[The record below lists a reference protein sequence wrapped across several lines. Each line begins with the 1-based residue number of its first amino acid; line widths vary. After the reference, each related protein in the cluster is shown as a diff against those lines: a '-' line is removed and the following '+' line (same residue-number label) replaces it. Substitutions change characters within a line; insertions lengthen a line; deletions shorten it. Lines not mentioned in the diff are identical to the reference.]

1 MADKKIE
8 KKGGG
13 EGSGNNPLV
22 LVIVWGGLLLLLFG
36 GLKGSG
42 FLDKVY
48 ITNSSSI
55 KNCQANNPAC
65 NVIGVAYKGEA
76 LKNSIFHYSKN
87 VDVYQIINSSVNSNL
102 FYAATNHG
110 VFFSQDQGKSWYP
123 FSDLNKKIDQNTIIH
138 KIIENPNSPQEI
150 FISVYKNG
158 IGNIYKSN
166 DGLFTLTSLMEFNRD
181 MARDMTIFRR
191 NLYLGLGSGKIL
203 SYSLD
208 TKKIKQIIKFSS
220 AIYSFSNVS
229 DNIIYVM
236 ISASRVYK
244 STDGNN
250 FLQDN
255 SLSNAKDIIVSQDG
269 LAIYVTTKN
278 GLSRSV
284 DFGNNFTS
292 IQSLPLDS
300 NKIEKVAA
308 SSINHVYVFGDHQI
322 YESLDGGATWKSYNS
337 NISRI
342 ISTVNITNDK
352 ILVGTKAFSSFNL
365 WQNLFQI

>member
-1 MADKKIE
+1 
-8 KKGGG
+8 
-13 EGSGNNPLV
+13 
-22 LVIVWGGLLLLLFG
+22 
-36 GLKGSG
+36 
-42 FLDKVY
+42 LD
-48 ITNSSSI
+48 
-55 KNCQANNPAC
+55 
-65 NVIGVAYKGEA
+65 
-76 LKNSIFHYSKN
+76 
-87 VDVYQIINSSVNSNL
+87 
-102 FYAATNHG
+102 
-110 VFFSQDQGKSWYP
+110 
-123 FSDLNKKIDQNTIIH
+123 KKIDQNTIIH
-138 KIIENPNSPQEI
+138 KIIKNPNSPQEI

-158 IGNIYKSN
+158 IGNVYKSN
-166 DGLFTLTSLMEFNRD
+166 DGLFTLTNIMDFNRD

-208 TKKIKQIIKFSS
+208 TKKTKQIIKFPS

-236 ISASRVYK
+236 TSASRVYK

-250 FLQDN
+250 FLQEN
-255 SLSNAKDIIVSQDG
+255 SLSNIKDIIVSQDG
-269 LAIYVTTKN
+269 SAIYVTTNN

-284 DFGNNFTS
+284 DLGNNFTS

-308 SSINHVYVFGDHQI
+308 SSINHVYVFGDSQI
-322 YESLDGGATWKSYNS
+322 YESLNGGVSWKSYNS
-337 NISRI
+337 NINRI

-352 ILVGTKAFSSFNL
+352 ILVGTKAFNIFNL